1 MSKLKNNFLA
11 FHAANPQVYE
21 EFDRIARTLI
31 GRGWKHYSSDG
42 IGHIIRWERRI
53 SIEGTHQF
61 KMNNNH
67 MAFYA
72 RMWLE
77 DNPEHGG
84 FFRLRVQKEP

>member
-1 MSKLKNNFLA
+1 MSKLKNQFLA
-11 FHAANPQVYE
+11 FHTANPQVYG
-21 EFDRIARTLI
+21 EFGRIAQTLI
-31 GRGWKHYSSDG
+31 RRGWKHYSADG

-72 RMWLE
+72 RLWVE
-77 DNPEHGG
+77 DNPEQAE
-84 FFRLRVQKEP
+84 FFRLRAQKGQ

>member
-1 MSKLKNNFLA
+1 MSKLKNRFLA
-11 FHAANPQVYE
+11 FHSQNPQVYE
-21 EFDRIARTLI
+21 EFDRITQKLI
-31 GRGWKHYSSDG
+31 QRGWRHYSADG
-42 IGHIIRWERRI
+42 VGHIIRWERRI

-77 DNPEHGG
+77 DNPRYAG
-84 FFRLRVQKEP
+84 FFRLRCQKDG